1 MNPDLVGPD
10 FIWTIE
16 ILSESKARLKDSK
29 GIYIA
34 PKNGDN
40 NLLIQGKFDW
50 DLVANDDGT
59 ISFSAPNSDP
69 HVTLAANM
77 TANQTYTGHFRA
89 YKNSTIELSSKTYP
103 TRFTLYQVSNSIDLT
118 EAPPV
123 CIYEAY
129 GGGGNSGATW
139 RNDYV
144 ILKSTSDQT
153 ISLDAWHLFYY
164 SEKGEFT
171 VITKTALSGTIAAKG
186 YYLIQQA
193 KGSGGNKNR
202 TNLGVPGT

>member
-1 MNPDLVGPD
+1 M
-10 FIWTIE
+10 
-16 ILSESKARLKDSK
+16 RR
-29 GIYIA
+29 
-34 PKNGDN
+34 
-40 NLLIQGKFDW
+40 Q
-50 DLVANDDGT
+50 
-59 ISFSAPNSDP
+59 
-69 HVTLAANM
+69 
-77 TANQTYTGHFRA
+77 NQTRKG
-89 YKNSTIELSSKTYP
+89 
-103 TRFTLYQVSNSIDLT
+103 
-118 EAPPV
+118 
-123 CIYEAY
+123 YEAY

-153 ISLDAWHLFYY
+153 ISLDGWHLFYY